1 MDRTPTARE
10 LVVSETIQ
18 EADGILGLVLTDPTG
33 ADLAPWAPGAH
44 VELTLPS
51 GLVRHY
57 SLCGDPADRS
67 RYRLGILRER
77 DGRGGSEEI
86 HTSDLTGRRLLV
98 GAPVNRFP
106 LVEAERYVFV
116 AGGIGITPLLPMVRH
131 LAGAGAPWSLVYG
144 ARTREA
150 MAYVDELSGLTGGDV
165 TLVAQDT
172 EGHPDLDQAL
182 KGLQAGT
189 VVYACGPEALLRAV
203 EDRCEQW
210 PARGALHVERFG
222 SAPEQD
228 GTREQ
233 GDEEAFEVVLG
244 RTGSTL
250 EVPADRTLLEVVREA
265 VPLVPYSCEEGWCG
279 TCVTGVLDGEPDH
292 RDDVLT
298 DEERDSNAMVMLCVS
313 RCRTGRLTLDL

>member
-233 GDEEAFEVVLG
+233 GTRRPSRSCWAAPAAPSKSP
-244 RTGSTL
+244 RTA
-250 EVPADRTLLEVVREA
+250 PCWR
-265 VPLVPYSCEEGWCG
+265 WCA
-279 TCVTGVLDGEPDH
+279 
-292 RDDVLT
+292 R
-298 DEERDSNAMVMLCVS
+298 
-313 RCRTGRLTLDL
+313 RCRWFPTPARKAGAAPASPGSWTANPTTATTSSPTRSAIPTPW